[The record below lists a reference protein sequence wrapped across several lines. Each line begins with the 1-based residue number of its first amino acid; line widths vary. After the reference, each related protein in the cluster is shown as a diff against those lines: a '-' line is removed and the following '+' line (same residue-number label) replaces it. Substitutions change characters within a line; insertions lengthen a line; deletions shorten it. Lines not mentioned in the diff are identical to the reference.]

1 MILEYE
7 YRHEIPQ
14 LQREIPSVVKRILKD
29 DEELIFR
36 GDLQRWVL
44 YRVLRR
50 GGGPSDDYLSLEF
63 ILPGAPGEWLQFAM
77 NNAKT
82 NLDMAGAKDRN
93 EAKRRKNTERIYQ
106 IMADVYNERQA
117 KLMRGRILVGVP

>member
-63 ILPGAPGEWLQFAM
+63 ILPGTPGEWLKFAM
-77 NNAKT
+77 IPTKFDPTAAKT
-82 NLDMAGAKDRN
+82 
-93 EAKRRKNTERIYQ
+93 RRDIQLKKNQDRIYQ